1 MNNFVG
7 IVAFCKNNGIGKNNT
22 IPWNIKDDILF
33 FKIITKKCIV
43 VMGKNTYDSL
53 PEKHKPLKDRLNIV
67 LTNSPDNYDK
77 SASSNLIYTNYDDV
91 FSIIE
96 DNIMSYSNVFVIGGV
111 SIYELFYN
119 NISSFY
125 VTYIE
130 KSFDVDKHFPMLT
143 NDFSL
148 CVHSKNHW
156 NENEQCYFRFLKYY
170 RVSSSKYV
178 HDETYFQLAKRVL
191 SSNQER
197 TNRTDISTMSVF
209 GDQISFDIGKSV
221 PLLTTKRVAWKSC
234 IEELLWF
241 MRGDTDANILKQ
253 KKVNIW
259 NGNSSRDFLDKVG
272 LTHLDEGDCG
282 ANYSFQWRYYGQQ
295 YMDCNTEYIKN
306 TKHDQI
312 NNIIHLLKT
321 DPYSRRIFLS
331 AWNPVDLD
339 KTVLP
344 PCHVSVQFYV
354 DNDKGLSCH
363 MYQRSCDVFLGL
375 PFNIFSYTVLTYILA
390 KKCNLTPRKLI
401 ISLGDVHIYS
411 NHIEQIKEQMSR
423 NALAYPVLVLSD
435 HIVNKEIE
443 DINIDDFELVGYFP
457 HNSIKAPMA
466 V

>member
-22 IPWNIKDDILF
+22 IPWNVKDDILF
-33 FKIITKKCIV
+33 FKTITTNCIV
-43 VMGKNTYDSL
+43 VMGKNTYESL
-53 PEKHKPLKDRLNIV
+53 PEQHKPLKNRLNIV
-67 LTNSPDNYDK
+67 LTNSPDNYK
-77 SASSNLIYTNYDDV
+77 SASSNLIYTNYANV

-96 DNIMSYSNVFVIGGV
+96 NNLMSYPNVFVIGGV

-125 VTYIE
+125 VTYVD

-148 CVHSKNHW
+148 CVHSNNHW
-156 NENEQCYFRFLKYY
+156 DETEQCYFRFLKYY
-170 RVSSSKYV
+170 RLSHKYN
-178 HDETYFQLAKRVL
+178 HDETYFKLAKRVL

-197 TNRTDISTMSVF
+197 INRTDISTLSVF
-209 GDQISFDIGKSV
+209 GDQISFDIENSV

-241 MRGDTDANILKQ
+241 MRGDTDANILKE

-295 YMDCNTEYIKN
+295 YMDCNTKYIKK
-306 TKHDQI
+306 TKYDQI

-354 DNDKGLSCH
+354 DNDRGLSCH

-390 KKCNLTPRKLI
+390 KKCDLTPRKLI
-401 ISLGDVHIYS
+401 ISLGDVHIYA

-423 NALAYPVLVLSD
+423 SILVYPKLVVSD
-435 HIVNKEIE
+435 TVVDKEME

>member
-7 IVAFCKNNGIGKNNT
+7 IVAFCKNNGIGNNNT
-22 IPWNIKDDILF
+22 IPWNIKDDIVF
-33 FKIITKKCIV
+33 FKIITTDCIV

-53 PEKHKPLKDRLNIV
+53 PEKHKPLKNRLNIV
-67 LTNSPDNYDK
+67 LTNSPPDNYE
-77 SASSNLIYTNYDDV
+77 SASNLIYTDYANV
-91 FSIIE
+91 FSIIQT
-96 DNIMSYSNVFVIGGV
+96 NIPRYKNVFVIGGV
-111 SIYELFYN
+111 SIYKLFYN

-125 VTYIE
+125 VTYID

-143 NDFSL
+143 NDFAL

-156 NENEQCYFRFLKYY
+156 DETEQCYFRFLKYY
-170 RVSSSKYV
+170 RLSSKYE
-178 HDETYFQLAKRVL
+178 HDETYFKLAKRVL
-191 SSNQER
+191 SNNQER
-197 TNRTDISTMSVF
+197 TNRTDISTLSVF
-209 GDQISFDIGKSV
+209 GDQISFNIEHNV

-241 MRGDTDANILKQ
+241 MRGDTDANILKE

-272 LTHLDEGDCG
+272 LTHLNEGDCG

-295 YMDCNTEYIKN
+295 YKDCSTQYIKK
-306 TKHDQI
+306 TKYDQI

-321 DPYSRRIFLS
+321 DPFSRRIFLS

-354 DNDKGLSCH
+354 DNNKGLSCH

-411 NHIEQIKEQMSR
+411 NHIEQMREQMSR
-423 NALAYPVLVLSD
+423 NVLAYPKLVLSD
-435 HIVNKEIE
+435 NIVDKEIE
-443 DINIDDFELVGYFP
+443 DININDFEIVGYFP